1 MKTRAPR
8 THKVGHG
15 SLSTAAFEWRPSGAL
30 LTAHSAKTIKGEELG
45 WVTGILYLQ
54 PHTLA
59 SDKTLCPFSTE
70 ECRRDCLVTAGRG
83 AFDRT
88 KNARTTRTHLFWDDR
103 QAFLSKLALEIL
115 DLQAIAARTGRGLA
129 IRLNGTSDILWERE
143 ILEDMGGRTLMEIFP
158 TVTFYDYTKI
168 PIERRAAAMPAN
180 YHLTYSLADDN
191 WEQAVDYLLAKQS
204 VAAIVLEGEKWSH
217 EAWFAMGEI
226 DVTVVDGDL
235 HDLRFLD
242 PPGSLVQ
249 IKPKGS
255 MKETN
260 GMVQKQL
267 IQRMMKAAVQRSIA
281 AA

>member
-8 THKVGHG
+8 LKKPGHG

-70 ECRRDCLVTAGRG
+70 ACRRDCLVTSGRG
-83 AFDRT
+83 GMPRAQE
-88 KNARTTRTHLFWDDR
+88 ARTTRTHLFHDDR
-103 QAFLSKLALEIL
+103 QAFLAKLAKEII
-115 DLQAIAARTGRGLA
+115 DLQAIAGRSGRSLA

-143 ILEDMGGRTLMEIFP
+143 KLEDLDMTLMEMFP
-158 TVTFYDYTKI
+158 TVQFYDYTKI
-168 PIERRAAAMPAN
+168 PVGKRQLPAN

-204 VAAIVLEGEKWSH
+204 VAGIVLEEEKWSH
-217 EAWFAMGEI
+217 EAWFGMGEI
-226 DVTVVDGDL
+226 DVTVIDGDL

-249 IKPKGS
+249 IRPKGS
-255 MKETN
+255 MDERN
-260 GMVQKQL
+260 AMVQHRL
-267 IQRMMKAAVQRSIA
+267 IQRLMKAAVQRSIA